1 MDGRMKT
8 ITNNEDYVRLRIYE
22 GGLQVSEAAA
32 ELLRLERCQAQERE
46 RFLKERID
54 GYIALCEEHGVPLG

>member
-1 MDGRMKT
+1 
-8 ITNNEDYVRLRIYE
+8 VRLRIYE